1 MQIGDMIEVNN
12 AVHILKQRKIIGG
25 RHMKIYTKTGDKG
38 TTSLIYGQRVA
49 KNDLRVEAYGTCDE
63 TNSMIGLALSYL
75 KDESFQKKEL
85 IEKMYHKIQTN
96 LFHVGA
102 ELATPKGKEVKWSL
116 NVSDIEEMEKQIDEL
131 NESLPELTNFILPGG
146 HSAGAAFHV
155 ARTTARRAERC
166 TVSLGEDVNPLVLAY
181 LNRLSDLLFVTAR
194 YVNYVVGIKEQTLH
208 QEK

>member
-1 MQIGDMIEVNN
+1 
-12 AVHILKQRKIIGG
+12 
-25 RHMKIYTKTGDKG
+25 MKIYTKTGDKG

-49 KNDLRVEAYGTCDE
+49 KTDLRVEAYGTCDE

-75 KDESFQKKEL
+75 TREVIQEKVI
-85 IEKMYHKIQTN
+85 IETVYHKIQTN

-116 NVSDIEEMEKQIDEL
+116 SSSDIEEMEKQIDEW
-131 NESLPELTNFILPGG
+131 NSSLPELTNFILPGG

-166 TVSLGEDVNPLVLAY
+166 AVALGEEVNPLVLAY

-194 YVNYVVGIKEQTLH
+194 YVNHLLGQKEQTLH
-208 QEK
+208 Q